1 MSRIEPCRVFLTGSS
16 AGGSAFAGTG
26 AGTLG
31 RGGFLSEQ
39 PALFGKPELCF
50 GAEDR
55 LPQLCGAGI
64 LCQNSGHFSG
74 TGDGG
79 NKQIVHGQTPLCGL
93 SGWVVFVL
101 SEDIIHAPHTSG

>member
-16 AGGSAFAGTG
+16 AGGSAFAGPG

-39 PALFGKPELCF
+39 PALFGKSELCF

-79 NKQIVHGQTPLCGL
+79 NKEIVHGQAPLCGL
-93 SGWVVFVL
+93 SGWFVFVFF
-101 SEDIIHAPHTSG
+101 

>member
-16 AGGSAFAGTG
+16 AGGSAFAGPG

-79 NKQIVHGQTPLCGL
+79 NKQIVHGQAPLCGL
-93 SGWVVFVL
+93 SGWFVFVL
-101 SEDIIHAPHTSG
+101 SEDIIHAPHTSR